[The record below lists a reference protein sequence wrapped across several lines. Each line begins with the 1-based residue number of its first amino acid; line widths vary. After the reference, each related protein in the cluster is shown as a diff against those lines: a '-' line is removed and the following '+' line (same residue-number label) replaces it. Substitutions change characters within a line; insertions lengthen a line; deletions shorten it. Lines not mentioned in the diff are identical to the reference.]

1 MTWTTPPAFRRKLLW
16 RPLWKTRGVIALLWL
31 LHAVPLF
38 AQSRIYTWTDEYGV
52 THFSDSVVSPAVMD
66 KAKTLA
72 PSAKSSSRASHSGE
86 DIPLLVFPNRPL
98 QKFVQAEVEGE
109 RISRQVLMLV
119 DTGASISMIDESL
132 AKELDIEHVEEVPI
146 SGVTGTSKLWI
157 ARVPSLRLGEDE
169 IKDVQVAI
177 GHQPGLILLG
187 MDILERLKLSVG
199 PRSLQRHQ

>member
-1 MTWTTPPAFRRKLLW
+1 LC
-16 RPLWKTRGVIALLWL
+16 PLWKTRGVIALLWL

-66 KAKTLA
+66 KAKTLV
-72 PSAKSSSRASHSGE
+72 PSAKSSARVSHSAE

-109 RISRQVLMLV
+109 RISRQILMLV

-169 IKDVQVAI
+169 IKDVHVAI
-177 GHQPGLILLG
+177 GPQPGLILLG
-187 MDILERLKLSVG
+187 MDVLERLKLSVG

>member
-1 MTWTTPPAFRRKLLW
+1 MNWTEPPVCRIEFSL
-16 RPLWKTRGVIALLWL
+16 RPLWNMRGVMALCWL
-31 LHAVPLF
+31 LHAAPLF

-72 PSAKSSSRASHSGE
+72 PSAKSSTRTSPSGE
-86 DIPLLVFPNRPL
+86 IPLLVFPNRPL
-98 QKFVQAEVEGE
+98 QKFVQAELEGS
-109 RISRQVLMLV
+109 RMSRQVLMLV

-132 AKELDIEHVEEVPI
+132 AKELDIEHVHEVPI

-157 ARVPSLRLGEDE
+157 ARVPSLRLGENE
-169 IKDVQVAI
+169 IRDVHVAI
-177 GHQPGLILLG
+177 GPQPGLLLLG
-187 MDILERLKLSVG
+187 MDIMERLKLSVG

>member
-1 MTWTTPPAFRRKLLW
+1 MTWTTPLSCRRKLLL

-31 LHAVPLF
+31 LQAGPLF

-72 PSAKSSSRASHSGE
+72 PAAKSSARASRSGE

-98 QKFVQAEVEGE
+98 QKFVQAEVEGD

-169 IKDVQVAI
+169 IKDVHVAV